1 MARPRPRPRGAC
13 AAATW
18 QMVAHPCAVPI
29 PTRMRSPRRGL
40 ALAALALTHRGVL
53 AGVAVKEEDR
63 PQLSANYVAVLTW
76 YCEETD
82 HEAAE
87 VCNLLWTHN
96 HLLHTDDVT
105 QLRGLSK
112 KMCSSIPGSLSL
124 YLSAGPT
131 TLPAQQVRG
140 RAEVGGGAEKHAQPG
155 RHRILQRRQSGQ
167 AQRHA
172 RARACIARKHRRYD
186 RRGRAR
192 RKHYRNAPNV
202 RQLCTARG
210 FAVIELFRV
219 QPLPPEVRAEP
230 IPAWLWWHRPCQA
243 HWSLARGTPSCHVQ
257 VVDRKWRSETLKRG
271 TGGGSKKRSGRK
283 QRVTCARR
291 V

>member
-124 YLSAGPT
+124 SLCGPHDPSRAT
-131 TLPAQQVRG
+131 GTRSRRG
-140 RAEVGGGAEKHAQPG
+140 RRWCRETCSARSSPHSATTSKRPGAA
-155 RHRILQRRQSGQ
+155 
-167 AQRHA
+167 A
-172 RARACIARKHRRYD
+172 RARARMHRTKASPLRSP
-186 RRGRAR
+186 RPCSQEALPERAERAPAVHGAGLCGHRALPRATVAAGGAR
-192 RKHYRNAPNV
+192 RADTGLV
-202 RQLCTARG
+202 VVATA
-210 FAVIELFRV
+210 
-219 QPLPPEVRAEP
+219 
-230 IPAWLWWHRPCQA
+230 H
-243 HWSLARGTPSCHVQ
+243 
-257 VVDRKWRSETLKRG
+257 
-271 TGGGSKKRSGRK
+271 
-283 QRVTCARR
+283 ARR
-291 V
+291 TGRSRAGRPRATCRWSTGSGARRR

>member
-1 MARPRPRPRGAC
+1 MRGS

-18 QMVAHPCAVPI
+18 QMVHPSAVPI
-29 PTRMRSPRRGL
+29 PTRMRSPSRGL

-63 PQLSANYVAVLTW
+63 PQLSANFVAVLTW

-112 KMCSSIPGSLSL
+112 KMCSSTPVFSLP
-124 YLSAGPT
+124 AGPT

-155 RHRILQRRQSGQ
+155 RQGIL
-167 AQRHA
+167 
-172 RARACIARKHRRYD
+172 
-186 RRGRAR
+186 
-192 RKHYRNAPNV
+192 
-202 RQLCTARG
+202 
-210 FAVIELFRV
+210 
-219 QPLPPEVRAEP
+219 
-230 IPAWLWWHRPCQA
+230 
-243 HWSLARGTPSCHVQ
+243 
-257 VVDRKWRSETLKRG
+257 
-271 TGGGSKKRSGRK
+271 
-283 QRVTCARR
+283 
-291 V
+291 